1 MTRLESDLDVL
12 RDRANAWALGDIAKL
27 RAMVD
32 SDNRV
37 ACWDV
42 VTSVPRIKELAATVD
57 REWMSAAEASLN
69 RNQTTLA
76 LRGIRELLS
85 ADGVLAQFRAKGY
98 EVIGP

>member
-1 MTRLESDLDVL
+1 
-12 RDRANAWALGDIAKL
+12 
-27 RAMVD
+27 
-32 SDNRV
+32 
-37 ACWDV
+37 V

-69 RNQTTLA
+69 RNQITLA